1 VKFHESS
8 GGMGNAPCCR
18 LGVSPAPDVSLKLTV
33 RIRGEPYYLTVSA
46 QSFKLVR
53 KGRREAIE
61 LPWSAFASEDA
72 AMLSALHASIARG
85 RR

>member
-1 VKFHESS
+1 
-8 GGMGNAPCCR
+8 M
-18 LGVSPAPDVSLKLTV
+18 SPAADVSLKLTV
-33 RIRGEPYYLTVSA
+33 RIRGEPYDVTITA

-53 KGRREAIE
+53 KGRREGIE

>member
-1 VKFHESS
+1 
-8 GGMGNAPCCR
+8 M
-18 LGVSPAPDVSLKLTV
+18 SPAPDVSVKLTV
-33 RIRGEPYYLTVSA
+33 RIRGEPYYLAVTA

-53 KGRREAIE
+53 KGKREGIE

-85 RR
+85 RAGKR